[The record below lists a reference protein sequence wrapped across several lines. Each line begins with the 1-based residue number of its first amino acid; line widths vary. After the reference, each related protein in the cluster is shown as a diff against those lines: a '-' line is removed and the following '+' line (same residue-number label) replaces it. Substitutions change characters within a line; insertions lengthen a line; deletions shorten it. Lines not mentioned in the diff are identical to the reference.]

1 MKPKKSSL
9 SWIYLYLITFLAA
22 YLYIFNEW
30 LFAVTK
36 PSFVNGL
43 AITQQLQ
50 IFLAISALLASLCFL
65 ALLPLVILS
74 LLPPLRSYTDILIK
88 LGVFLPAVIGAALI
102 LIMVDNFTYTV
113 FKWGIVSTEGWNRI
127 LYGLGF
133 IVVIGHSYRSM
144 LNTLVRLNRHTMIW
158 GIQSKWILSLLT
170 GVLLLSL
177 AALLLPDRTRVA
189 PFSTITTTNI
199 KRMPHIL
206 LITADG
212 VNASHTSLYGYQRDT
227 TPNLQKLAESAV
239 VSENAF
245 SNASQTGGSV
255 VSIYTGKYPAKTR
268 VFWIPNML
276 KGDDAYEHLPGILR
290 SHGYRTVQITVPLF
304 LDPAK
309 LNLLNGFDEVKF
321 NQAVHSKY
329 LNQISRV
336 LQREKALF
344 TDEILKR
351 LIDRVRHIFFI
362 TKMGN
367 PYFLVTTMP
376 AERVDMERWENL
388 RHEIQ
393 TAKQPLFVHIHLMVT
408 HGKTFNPVEQKFSA
422 GQAVATQPDWSDDF
436 YDDSILEVDKN
447 VGELVDY
454 LREMDLL
461 DKTVLIIGSDHGQR
475 HKQLKRVPLMFR
487 FPNGEYAGRIN
498 ANVQNL
504 DMAPTLLD
512 YIGIDQPDWMRG
524 NSLIADD
531 LAQRPIFGVS
541 EIDPQEWSADNVT
554 SVVQERPPAGFD
566 IYILATVIYC
576 TKWYSLNLYTMSWE
590 SGTVD
595 GSTTACQSGR
605 EITDKLAFQWILEHL
620 QENGF
625 DVSNLSHL
633 DIEKIKIHELNT
645 R

>member
-1 MKPKKSSL
+1 MKPIKSSL

-36 PSFVNGL
+36 PSFINGL
-43 AITQQLQ
+43 AITQQFQ

-74 LLPPLRSYTDILIK
+74 LLSLRRRYTDSLIK
-88 LGVFLPAVIGAALI
+88 LGSFLPAVMVAALI

-133 IVVIGHSYRSM
+133 IVVIALSYRSI
-144 LNTLVRLNRHTMIW
+144 LNNLVRLNRHTVIW
-158 GIQSKWILSLLT
+158 GIQSKWIFILLT
-170 GVLLLSL
+170 SVLLLSL
-177 AALLLPDRTRVA
+177 TVLLFPDRTSVSS
-189 PFSTITTTNI
+189 FSITTTTDI
-199 KRMPHIL
+199 KRTPHIL

-212 VNASHTSLYGYQRDT
+212 VDASHTSLYGYYRDT
-227 TPNLQKLAESAV
+227 TPNLRKLAETALV
-239 VSENAF
+239 AENAF
-245 SNASQTGGSV
+245 SNTEHTGGSV

-268 VFWIPNML
+268 LFWLPNTL
-276 KGDDAYEHLPGILR
+276 KGVDAYEHLPGILR

-304 LDPAK
+304 LDPTK
-309 LNLLNGFDEVKF
+309 LNLLNAFDEVKF
-321 NQAVHSKY
+321 THAVHSKY
-329 LNQISRV
+329 LNLISKV
-336 LQREKALF
+336 LPRDKALF

-362 TKMGN
+362 AKMGN

-376 AERVDMERWENL
+376 VERVDMERWENL

-408 HGKTFNPVEQKFSA
+408 HGKTFNLVKQKFSA
-422 GQAVATQPDWSDDF
+422 SQAIATQPDWNDDF
-436 YDDSILEVDKN
+436 YDDSILEFDKN

-461 DKTVLIIGSDHGQR
+461 DSTVLFIGSDHGHR
-475 HKQLKRVPLMFR
+475 VDKQLKRVPLMFR
-487 FPNGEYAGRIN
+487 FPNGQHAGRIN

-504 DMAPTLLD
+504 DIAPTLLD
-512 YIGIDQPDWMRG
+512 YLGLDQPDWMQG
-524 NSLIADD
+524 NSLIAGD

-541 EIDPQEWSADNVT
+541 EIDPQEWNTDNGT
-554 SVVQERPPAGFD
+554 SVLREKPPSPFD
-566 IYILATVIYC
+566 IYILATLIHC
-576 TKWYSLNLYTMSWE
+576 TKWYSLNLYTISWE

-595 GSTTACQSGR
+595 GSTTACQPDR
-605 EITDKLAFQWILEHL
+605 EITDRHAFQWILQHL
-620 QENGF
+620 HENGF

-633 DIEKIKIHELNT
+633 SP
-645 R
+645 